1 MNIWTALDAT
11 ENKNVDKLRKQ
22 LKELTEISGIEYEF
36 YFKVIPGS
44 VGNTIKFVCEE
55 LNIEK
60 DVTNYNNF

>member
-11 ENKNVDKLRKQ
+11 ESKSVEKLRKQ
-22 LKELTEISGIEYEF
+22 LKELTELSGIEYDF
-36 YFKVIPGS
+36 YFKVFPGS
-44 VGNTIKFVCEE
+44 VGNVIKFVCEE